1 MPKLLIVGAGL
12 FGSQAAAYARSKGIE
27 TVVFDAGLE
36 GAASPAS
43 VGLSRPE
50 WLGKKLEHQWAVGL
64 AVLERLYKPRNIELT
79 GADGSIERF
88 LCLPPGDVL
97 EREPVRQT
105 VTAVGDGWL
114 EADGQRH
121 EGFVYVAAGVWCTR
135 FVPDLEMRGKA
146 GTSWV
151 FAGEKPN
158 RIRPIA
164 YGRPA
169 VAFVREPGQIL
180 FADGTAEEQYMPD
193 HDRQSLARAAEL
205 FGLTDPPLARRYGI
219 RPFTP
224 GGPLFKRLGQ
234 RTWLATGA
242 RKLGIIMGAAYARRL
257 IEEEMRQP

>member
-1 MPKLLIVGAGL
+1 MH
-12 FGSQAAAYARSKGIE
+12 SKGIE

-79 GADGSIERF
+79 GADGSIEQLPVPAAGRRPRTRACTPDGDGRRRRLARSGRTASRKASF
-88 LCLPPGDVL
+88 MWPPGSGARVL
-97 EREPVRQT
+97 CPTWRC
-105 VTAVGDGWL
+105 
-114 EADGQRH
+114 
-121 EGFVYVAAGVWCTR
+121 VARRAPAGSSR
-135 FVPDLEMRGKA
+135 AR
-146 GTSWV
+146 
-151 FAGEKPN
+151 N
-158 RIRPIA
+158 PIA
-164 YGRPA
+164 FGPSPTDAQA

-180 FADGTAEEQYMPD
+180 FADGTAEEQYIPD

-234 RTWLATGA
+234 PTWLATGA
-242 RKLGIIMGAAYARRL
+242 HKLGIIMGAAYARRL